1 MITDVDVDKN
11 PDILQNY
18 EKIILLHNE
27 YVTKK
32 QFDAVTNH
40 PNVVYLYP
48 NALYAEVETNY
59 EDSTITLKRGHNYPE
74 NSIRN
79 GFDWKY
85 DNSPMEYD
93 TDCNEWKFDRID
105 NGWMLNCYPE
115 GSPLMN
121 DQDFYKK
128 IKDF

>member
-1 MITDVDVDKN
+1 MKI
-11 PDILQNY
+11 DIPLPCP
-18 EKIILLHNE
+18 KC
-27 YVTKK
+27 
-32 QFDAVTNH
+32 
-40 PNVVYLYP
+40 YP